1 MKIKALRRFQD
12 YKENV
17 VREVGDE
24 FEVTEER
31 LEEIKTGL
39 AKFGEG
45 DWVEG
50 VVEPEPIKGEIKEEI
65 PLEEGDKSEITES
78 PKPKTAPTKKTNTIK
93 GKA

>member
-31 LEEIKTGL
+31 YNEIVNGL
-39 AKFGEG
+39 TKFGEG
-45 DWVEG
+45 DWVVE
-50 VVEPEPIKGEIKEEI
+50 VVEPEPIKEEI
-65 PLEEGDKSEITES
+65 PLEEGDNSAITES
-78 PKPKTAPTKKTNTIK
+78 PKPKTAPAKKTNTTK

>member
-1 MKIKALRRFQD
+1 MKIKALKRFQD

-45 DWVEG
+45 DWVDVIISESG
-50 VVEPEPIKGEIKEEI
+50 KGDSGKKGTPGILIKEI
-65 PLEEGDKSEITES
+65 PESE
-78 PKPKTAPTKKTNTIK
+78 PKPAPKKTNTTK

>member
-1 MKIKALRRFQD
+1 MKIKALKRFQD

-31 LEEIKTGL
+31 YNEIVNELT
-39 AKFGEG
+39 KFGEG
-45 DWVEG
+45 DWVVE
-50 VVEPEPIKGEIKEEI
+50 VVEPEPIKEEI

-78 PKPKTAPTKKTNTIK
+78 PKPKTAPAKKTNTTK